1 MLLLISPV
9 ESLLTLGEDG
19 IGIVNRSIVDAIEI
33 LKRGLVS
40 IWSGLAGVTSLGFDL
55 SEFITRDKD
64 FVSWVVL
71 NLIGRISHDLRENI
85 VIDVQLVVEG
95 H

>member
-1 MLLLISPV
+1 MDVDSVLAEERVIRAWENIFSSLPLDEFFNFFCDFSFMLLLISPV

-40 IWSGLAGVTSLGFDL
+40 IWSSLAGVTYLG
-55 SEFITRDKD
+55 
-64 FVSWVVL
+64 
-71 NLIGRISHDLRENI
+71 
-85 VIDVQLVVEG
+85 
-95 H
+95 

>member
-1 MLLLISPV
+1 MDVDSVLAEERVIRAWENIFSSLPLDEFFYLFCDFSFMLLLISPV

-40 IWSGLAGVTSLGFDL
+40 IWSGLAGVTYLG
-55 SEFITRDKD
+55 
-64 FVSWVVL
+64 
-71 NLIGRISHDLRENI
+71 
-85 VIDVQLVVEG
+85 
-95 H
+95 